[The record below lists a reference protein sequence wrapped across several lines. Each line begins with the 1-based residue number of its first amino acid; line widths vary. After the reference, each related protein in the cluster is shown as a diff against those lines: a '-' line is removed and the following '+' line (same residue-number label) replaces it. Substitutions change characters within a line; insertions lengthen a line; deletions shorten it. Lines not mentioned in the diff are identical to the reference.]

1 MKVLKRGFESLKRGM
16 AIVVSDV
23 RYLVVAILLCLG
35 SGEVF
40 AQAADPFAAATGEI
54 TGYQESVKNLLYAIA
69 AVIALVGA
77 FNVYHKMTNGD
88 QDVKKTI
95 MLTLGGCIAM
105 IALSTALPA
114 FFGH

>member
-16 AIVVSDV
+16 AIVVSDA

-54 TGYQESVKNLLYAIA
+54 TGYQESVKNLC
-69 AVIALVGA
+69 
-77 FNVYHKMTNGD
+77 
-88 QDVKKTI
+88 
-95 MLTLGGCIAM
+95 MLLPLLLHWSGHSM
-105 IALSTALPA
+105 STTR
-114 FFGH
+114 

>member
-1 MKVLKRGFESLKRGM
+1 MKASKEVWPL
-16 AIVVSDV
+16 VSDA